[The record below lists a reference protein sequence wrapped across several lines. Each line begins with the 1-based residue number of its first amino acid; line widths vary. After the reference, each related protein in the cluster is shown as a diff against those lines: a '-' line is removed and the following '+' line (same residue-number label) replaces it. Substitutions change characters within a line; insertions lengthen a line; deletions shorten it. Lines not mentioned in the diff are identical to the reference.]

1 MRFLSGA
8 FTLTILAGALT
19 YVAFSHPKSPI
30 PPEMNPAS
38 PLDVSA
44 PVNRLT
50 PYKLRRSAEGQA
62 CLAALRTSGAEFDVL
77 PDFEESEQCHIR
89 DRVRLRSLGTASIRP
104 LQTRCTTALRLAIWT
119 RHGLEPAAEEIFGQ
133 GVARV
138 HHQDSY
144 NCRRIRTPS
153 GQGSRMSTHSTADAV
168 DITGVTLDD
177 GRQIHLIEDWGQGDK
192 GAFLAKARDTSC
204 DWFVTTLGPEFNSL
218 HADHFH
224 LQSRGWGTC
233 R

>member
-1 MRFLSGA
+1 MRFLSGVFTLAILVGALVFVA
-8 FTLTILAGALT
+8 FT
-19 YVAFSHPKSPI
+19 HPNSPV
-30 PPEMNPAS
+30 PANLNPAA
-38 PLDVSA
+38 PLDVAA
-44 PVNRLT
+44 PVDRLT
-50 PYKLRRSAEGQA
+50 PYRLRRSVEGQA
-62 CLAALRTSGAEFDVL
+62 CITALETSGAEFDIL

-89 DRVRLRSLGTASIRP
+89 DRVRLRSLGTASVRP
-104 LQTRCTTALRLAIWT
+104 FQTRCATALRLAIWA

-153 GQGSRMSTHSTADAV
+153 GVGTRMSMHATADAV

-177 GRQIHLIEDWGQGDK
+177 GRQIQLIEDWGQGDE
-192 GAFLAKARDTSC
+192 GTFLAEARDSSC